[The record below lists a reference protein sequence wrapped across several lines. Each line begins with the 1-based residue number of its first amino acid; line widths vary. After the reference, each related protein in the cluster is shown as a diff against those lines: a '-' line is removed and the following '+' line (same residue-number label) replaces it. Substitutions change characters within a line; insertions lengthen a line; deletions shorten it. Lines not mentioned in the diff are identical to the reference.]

1 MPTSIRRLVRFAITA
16 AACSLIVATVALQG
30 QGGGLAGRERP
41 INLSTDPLLT
51 SFRFRSVGPASM
63 GGRIDD
69 IAVSESDPNVIY
81 IGYATGGVFKSE
93 NNGTTFV
100 PVFETYGTASIGDI
114 AIHPANPNIVY
125 IGTGEANNRQTTT
138 FGDGIYKTTDGGK
151 TFTNVGLKE
160 TQSIA
165 RIVIDPR
172 SPDTVYV
179 ASPGHLFGPNAE
191 RGVYKT
197 IDGGKTWNKIKY
209 IDEYTGFTD
218 IVMDPANDKI
228 LYAASYQRLRSGCCF
243 NGGGPGSALWKTL
256 DAGKTWTKVTAAGL
270 PPGTYGRIALDVS
283 RSNPNVVY
291 AQIEAGETGAPAT
304 TGGVQASAATEAT
317 PAGAGAVGGTGAASG
332 QAGAAPAQAGGGRG
346 NAYDWCNNAGP
357 GGGFGRGGGGGG
369 GGAQIQADQPAQK
382 PPALDPKR
390 SGVLRSE
397 DKGRSWTVVSNCN
410 SRPMYFS
417 QLRVDPTNDK
427 TIYVAGLPVAKSLD
441 GGRTFATLDNAG
453 GNASPGHVDQHA
465 IWIDPKNPKHLM
477 IGNDGGLDI
486 SWDQGRTWD
495 FVNTMATALAYVVT
509 ADMRHPY
516 FVYIGLQDNGSWGG
530 PSAVRGRGG
539 IMNSDW
545 FGIGGG
551 DGFYTGV
558 DSTDYNIVYSESQD
572 GNTSRYD
579 LRLGRGQSIRPRG
592 FPQQGRGGRGGGGR
606 GGGAPAGAQPAAAQP
621 ETPHPAPPGGA
632 GAATPN
638 VLNAGPTDQY
648 RFNWNTPVVLSPHNP
663 SVVWL
668 GGNRLFKSYNRG
680 DTWIASPDLTKQ
692 VDRNTVTMMG
702 VPGDRTQLS
711 KNDGVVSYGTVI
723 SISESP
729 VMPGVVWAGTDD
741 GNLQVSRDGGL
752 TFTEVGKGLPGLPPN
767 NVYWISRID
776 ASHFDAATAYV
787 AVDGHRNDDLKPY
800 VFVTHD
806 YGKSFQSITG
816 NLPVYG
822 NVQVVREDPK
832 NKDLLFVGTEFGL
845 FTSLDGGKSWQR
857 FMNNYPTVRTDDILV
872 HPRDGDLVVAT
883 HGRSV
888 FIGDDIT
895 PLQQFTPALRAQDV
909 ALFDIRPAVAYLS
922 DQQHGQQVGGQKV
935 FVGENA
941 PRGTAISYYLK
952 SAASGDV
959 KISIADVNGKMLCQS
974 DGPKEAGIN
983 RIQWALVAPLLAPQG
998 AGGGGGGGGQ
1008 AGRGGGGP
1016 TNASCSAGAGGG
1028 GGGGGRGGGGGGVEP
1043 GTYIVTLTANGKTLT
1058 KPVTVLQDRWLGE
1071 K

>member
-1 MPTSIRRLVRFAITA
+1 
-16 AACSLIVATVALQG
+16 
-30 QGGGLAGRERP
+30 
-41 INLSTDPLLT
+41 
-51 SFRFRSVGPASM
+51 
-63 GGRIDD
+63 
-69 IAVSESDPNVIY
+69 
-81 IGYATGGVFKSE
+81 
-93 NNGTTFV
+93 
-100 PVFETYGTASIGDI
+100 
-114 AIHPANPNIVY
+114 
-125 IGTGEANNRQTTT
+125 
-138 FGDGIYKTTDGGK
+138 
-151 TFTNVGLKE
+151 
-160 TQSIA
+160 
-165 RIVIDPR
+165 
-172 SPDTVYV
+172 
-179 ASPGHLFGPNAE
+179 
-191 RGVYKT
+191 
-197 IDGGKTWNKIKY
+197 
-209 IDEYTGFTD
+209 
-218 IVMDPANDKI
+218 
-228 LYAASYQRLRSGCCF
+228 
-243 NGGGPGSALWKTL
+243 
-256 DAGKTWTKVTAAGL
+256 
-270 PPGTYGRIALDVS
+270 
-283 RSNPNVVY
+283 
-291 AQIEAGETGAPAT
+291 
-304 TGGVQASAATEAT
+304 
-317 PAGAGAVGGTGAASG
+317 
-332 QAGAAPAQAGGGRG
+332 
-346 NAYDWCNNAGP
+346 
-357 GGGFGRGGGGGG
+357 
-369 GGAQIQADQPAQK
+369 
-382 PPALDPKR
+382 
-390 SGVLRSE
+390 
-397 DKGRSWTVVSNCN
+397 
-410 SRPMYFS
+410 
-417 QLRVDPTNDK
+417 
-427 TIYVAGLPVAKSLD
+427 
-441 GGRTFATLDNAG
+441 
-453 GNASPGHVDQHA
+453 
-465 IWIDPKNPKHLM
+465 
-477 IGNDGGLDI
+477 
-486 SWDQGRTWD
+486 
-495 FVNTMATALAYVVT
+495 
-509 ADMRHPY
+509 
-516 FVYIGLQDNGSWGG
+516 
-530 PSAVRGRGG
+530 
-539 IMNSDW
+539 
-545 FGIGGG
+545 
-551 DGFYTGV
+551 
-558 DSTDYNIVYSESQD
+558 
-572 GNTSRYD
+572 
-579 LRLGRGQSIRPRG
+579 
-592 FPQQGRGGRGGGGR
+592 
-606 GGGAPAGAQPAAAQP
+606 
-621 ETPHPAPPGGA
+621 
-632 GAATPN
+632 
-638 VLNAGPTDQY
+638 
-648 RFNWNTPVVLSPHNP
+648 
-663 SVVWL
+663 
-668 GGNRLFKSYNRG
+668 
-680 DTWIASPDLTKQ
+680 
-692 VDRNTVTMMG
+692 
-702 VPGDRTQLS
+702 
-711 KNDGVVSYGTVI
+711 VVSYGTVI

-1028 GGGGGRGGGGGGVEP
+1028 GGGGGGGGVEP